1 MYSVP
6 CTRAPR
12 KLQNVYLYLFHQPA
26 KNRNLGEEC
35 PSAFSQIVGAN
46 LPLNFGEKRRLPEVE
61 VEVRH
66 GSQVEVEVKWKLE
79 FK

>member
-1 MYSVP
+1 MYFVP
-6 CTRAPR
+6 CTRASR

-35 PSAFSQIVGAN
+35 PSAFFQIVGGQ
-46 LPLNFGEKRRLPEVE
+46 PPTKFRGRVRLPEVE